1 MKINKKAIR
10 LKNKR
15 EQEIKLIV
23 AEIAKY
29 LNKSSSKKQKI
40 LEFGCG
46 AGYQVRY
53 LQKLGD
59 VISTD
64 IYTHENIE
72 KVQGIQ
78 FIKANILRTPFNDNQ
93 FDLLFSNHVLEHIEE
108 LVKAFNEL
116 KRIGNDNCL
125 YAFSVPTNIWLLL
138 SIPSQLLGKIKLAI
152 RKMFRQ
158 KKEMT
163 RNSPEANEKKIVEN
177 ESITKSR
184 RGWGKFALTGHG
196 GVYTNFF
203 DCYRQF
209 KIDSWKK
216 LFIINNFK
224 IISVK
229 PLLLYAPSELPIIPT
244 INPINNICS
253 SVLFIMIT

>member
-1 MKINKKAIR
+1 
-10 LKNKR
+10 
-15 EQEIKLIV
+15 
-23 AEIAKY
+23 
-29 LNKSSSKKQKI
+29 
-40 LEFGCG
+40 
-46 AGYQVRY
+46 
-53 LQKLGD
+53 
-59 VISTD
+59 
-64 IYTHENIE
+64 
-72 KVQGIQ
+72 
-78 FIKANILRTPFNDNQ
+78 
-93 FDLLFSNHVLEHIEE
+93 
-108 LVKAFNEL
+108 
-116 KRIGNDNCL
+116 
-125 YAFSVPTNIWLLL
+125 
-138 SIPSQLLGKIKLAI
+138 
-152 RKMFRQ
+152 
-158 KKEMT
+158 MT